1 MGLCVWRETECVTG
15 WQTGRVGVSGAR
27 ALGKRP
33 GQGGPGVGCG
43 DRAGG
48 YLIGVVSVG
57 LCGKVTLRTD
67 LKDTRHYPGGCLQ
80 EGLSREGDSSANALG
95 QELVW
100 CLGRARRQVWG
111 TEQSE
116 GDETEARPESG
127 AAGRRRDGPV
137 LREVPS
143 QTLGLFQ

>member
-15 WQTGRVGVSGAR
+15 WQTGRVGVSGAS

-95 QELVW
+95 QERVW
-100 CLGRARRQVWG
+100 CLGRARRQVW
-111 TEQSE
+111 ERNRE
-116 GDETEARPESG
+116 R
-127 AAGRRRDGPV
+127 GR
-137 LREVPS
+137 
-143 QTLGLFQ
+143 